1 MNTVI
6 EHETSAATPRPSA
19 IQPASVTPMV
29 LLQQAV
35 AQGVDTDKLA
45 ALMDL
50 QERWEKNEARKA
62 FVVALNAFKAN
73 PPVIEKAKQVSFQT
87 SKGKTEYKHA
97 TLDKVSA
104 IIGAALAKH
113 GISHRWEV
121 EQPEGGRIK
130 VTCVLTHALGHSE
143 RVPMESK
150 ADDSGGKNSIQ
161 AVGSAVTYL
170 QRYTLLAASGMA
182 TTDQDNDGA
191 GASGPGHMA
200 EEQKADWLAAID
212 ALDSTEAGEETW
224 ARIAEVCTEI
234 GDVAAYDELKGAMS
248 RKLKA
253 LKAAA

>member
-1 MNTVI
+1 MNEVI
-6 EHETSAATPRPSA
+6 EHGTPAATPRPSA
-19 IQPASVTPMV
+19 LQPVSVTPML

-35 AQGVDTDKLA
+35 AQGVDTDRLA

-73 PPVIEKAKQVSFQT
+73 PPVIEKAKQVSFT
-87 SKGKTEYKHA
+87 TAKGKTEYKHA

-104 IIGAALAKH
+104 IIGAGLAKH
-113 GISHRWEV
+113 GISHRWKV
-121 EQPEGGRIK
+121 EQSEGGRIK

-143 RVPMESK
+143 EVPMESK

-182 TTDQDNDGA
+182 TTDQDDDGA
-191 GASGPGHMA
+191 GTSGPQQMTDA
-200 EEQKADWLAAID
+200 QKADWHAAID
-212 ALDSTEAGEETW
+212 AIDSIETGEETW
-224 ARIAEVCTEI
+224 SRIAEVCTEL

-253 LKAAA
+253 LRAAA

>member
-1 MNTVI
+1 MNTAVV
-6 EHETSAATPRPSA
+6 ERVAQA
-19 IQPASVTPMV
+19 QSVTPMV

-73 PPVIEKAKQVSFQT
+73 PPVIEKSKQVSFAT

-104 IIGAALAKH
+104 IIGGALATH

-121 EQPEGGRIK
+121 EQFEGGRIK

-143 RVPMESK
+143 RVPMESR

-161 AVGSAVTYL
+161 AIGSAVTYL

-191 GASGPGHMA
+191 GGTPIGTMDDST
-200 EEQKADWLAAID
+200 KADWIAAIEGVED
-212 ALDSTEAGEETW
+212 AEAGAAMW
-224 ARIAEVCTEI
+224 QRIAAACSGL
-234 GDVAAYDELKGAMS
+234 GDVASYGELHAAMAK
-248 RKLKA
+248 RLRA
-253 LKAAA
+253 LKAA